1 MKRTV
6 LVLILVLFT
15 VILAARVKTEY
26 GFKFGATYS
35 NQNFNYKTVNFDLDT
50 EYKLGL
56 DLAIFTEF
64 KVEENLS
71 LLTELHYY
79 QKGMKVEI
87 LTLDPNYGNSYTTT
101 EENRV
106 DYLSLPVLGKFNITK
121 RWIPTYFLV
130 GFQADCLI
138 GYDSNYFEILYEDFD
153 RVDISFVTGLGC
165 EYYIPNF
172 HTILLEL
179 RYNPTLNRSY
189 CTSSL
194 SVRNTSFSILTGI
207 KF

>member
-1 MKRTV
+1 MKRSV
-6 LVLILVLFT
+6 LLLVLVLFT
-15 VILAARVKTEY
+15 VILAARAKTEY

-35 NQNFNYKTVNFDLDT
+35 NQNFNYKAISFDLDT
-50 EYKLGL
+50 KYRFGL
-56 DLAIFTEF
+56 DLAVFTEF
-64 KVEENLS
+64 RVEENLR

-79 QKGMKVEI
+79 QKGMNVKL
-87 LTLDPNYGNSYTTT
+87 LTLDPNYGYSFTN

-121 RWIPTYFLV
+121 RWIPTYFLL
-130 GFQADCLI
+130 GFQADFLT
-138 GYDSNYFEILYEDFD
+138 GYDSKFFEILYEDFK

-165 EYYIPNF
+165 EYDIPNF
-172 HTILLEL
+172 HTVLLEL

-189 CTSSL
+189 TTQDL
-194 SVRNTSFSILTGI
+194 SVWNTSFSILTGI